1 MIGVVYLGNNPKTQE
16 RLKYI
21 PGQLVRVT
29 NAYKDA
35 AQICTPH
42 VANEHFIVFFER
54 NVRNEDITAITYLR
68 KKCHSVYIILITD
81 TMSDEERDIYMKC
94 GINDTIVNAAS
105 VTELNKKIQFISDRE
120 NILFDNEAPKHTIL
134 RFQIPIWKR
143 MFDIVF
149 SALAIVILSPIF
161 IITAI
166 AIRLESPGPIL
177 FKSKRVGTNYTIFDF
192 LKFRSMYI
200 DAEERLKEL
209 SKDHNQYAA
218 ASSDDNHKEEEDNKT
233 ITAPLGEKAEQDMI
247 DMGMESMMMISD
259 EEVMLVGDDFVM
271 AESDF
276 NKQKQEDIDNAFVK
290 IENDP
295 RITKVGR
302 FIRKYSIDEL
312 PQLFNILKGDMSI
325 VGNRPLPLYEA
336 EKLTADSSI
345 DRFMAPAGLTGLWQ
359 VEERGKGGNMS
370 AEERKQ
376 LDIIYGQTYNFL
388 LDLKIILR
396 TFRAFVQKGNV

>member
-21 PGQLVRVT
+21 PGQLVRMT

-42 VANEHFIVFFER
+42 VSNEHFLVFYER
-54 NVRNEDITAITYLR
+54 TVRNEDITAITYLR
-68 KKCHSVYIILITD
+68 KKSRNVYIVLVTD
-81 TMSDEERDIYMKC
+81 TMTDEERNTYIKC
-94 GINDTIVNAAS
+94 GINDTIHREAS

-120 NILFDNEAPKHTIL
+120 NVLFSDEAPKYGIL
-134 RFQIPIWKR
+134 KFKIPIWKR
-143 MFDIVF
+143 LFDIVF
-149 SALAIVILSPIF
+149 STLAIIVLSPVF
-161 IITAI
+161 LITAI
-166 AIRLESPGPIL
+166 AIKLESKGPVL
-177 FKSKRVGTNYTIFDF
+177 FKSKRVGTNYRIFDF
-192 LKFRSMYI
+192 LKFRSMYM
-200 DAEERLKEL
+200 DAEHQLKEL
-209 SKDHNQYAA
+209 SKEHNQYMEA
-218 ASSDDNHKEEEDNKT
+218 NEPKTT
-233 ITAPLGEKAEQDMI
+233 ITAPLGDQAEMAMMDQ
-247 DMGMESMMMISD
+247 GMASEMMISD
-259 EEVMLVGDDFVM
+259 EEIMLVGDDFVV

-276 NKQKQEDIDNAFVK
+276 NKKKEEEINNAFIK
-290 IENDP
+290 IEDDP
-295 RITKVGR
+295 RITKVGK
-302 FIRKYSIDEL
+302 FIRKFSIDEL
-312 PQLFNILKGDMSI
+312 PQFFNILKGDMSI

-359 VEERGKGGNMS
+359 VEERGRGGAMS

>member
-1 MIGVVYLGNNPKTQE
+1 MIGIVYLGNNPQTEE

-21 PGQLVRVT
+21 PGRLVQLT
-29 NAYKDA
+29 KNYKDA
-35 AQICTPH
+35 AAACAPH
-42 VANEHFIVFFER
+42 VRNEHFIVFFEK
-54 NVRNEDITAITYLR
+54 NVRTEDITAITYLR
-68 KKCHSVYIILITD
+68 KKCPNTYIILLTD
-81 TMSDEERDIYMKC
+81 QLSNEERQIYQRC
-94 GINDTIVNAAS
+94 GINDTLSLSAS

-120 NILFDNEAPKHTIL
+120 RIMFDDQVSKKHIL
-134 RFQIPIWKR
+134 RFKIPVWKR
-143 MFDIVF
+143 AFDIIF
-149 SALAIVILSPIF
+149 SSVAIIIFSPIF

-166 AIRLESPGPIL
+166 AIKLESPGPVL

-192 LKFRSMYI
+192 LKFRSMYS
-200 DAEERLKEL
+200 DAEKRLREV
-209 SKDHNQYAA
+209 SKTSGNQY
-218 ASSDDNHKEEEDNKT
+218 SEKEEEEDGKAT
-233 ITAPLGEKAEQDMI
+233 ITAPLGDEAEMAMMA
-247 DMGMESMMMISD
+247 MGMESDMMISD
-259 EEVMLVGDDFVM
+259 EEVMLVGDDFVV

-276 NKQKQEDIDNAFVK
+276 SKQKEEDINNAFVK

-359 VEERGKGGNMS
+359 VEERGKGGLMS

-376 LDIIYGQTYNFL
+376 LDITYGQTYNFM
-388 LDLKIILR
+388 LDMKIIFR
-396 TFRAFVQKGNV
+396 TLTAFVQKENV

>member
-21 PGQLVRVT
+21 PGQLVRTT

-35 AQICTPH
+35 ALICTPH

-68 KKCHSVYIILITD
+68 KKCHNVYIILITND
-81 TMSDEERDIYMKC
+81 MTEEERDVYMKC
-94 GINDTIVNAAS
+94 GINDTISGTAS

-120 NILFDNEAPKHTIL
+120 NILFDDNAPKHKIL
-134 RFQIPIWKR
+134 KFQIPLWKR
-143 MFDIVF
+143 LFDIVF
-149 SALAIVILSPIF
+149 SGLAIIILSPIF

-166 AIRLESPGPIL
+166 AIRLESPGPVM

-192 LKFRSMYI
+192 LKFRSMYV

-209 SKDHNQYAA
+209 SKEHNQYANA
-218 ASSDDNHKEEEDNKT
+218 ENHQEEEHKT
-233 ITAPLGEKAEQDMI
+233 ITAPLGEQAEQDML
-247 DMGMESMMMISD
+247 DLGMESMMMIGD

-276 NKQKQEDIDNAFVK
+276 SKQKSEENENAFVK

-295 RITKVGR
+295 RITKVGK

-336 EKLTADSSI
+336 EKLTADASI

-376 LDIIYGQTYNFL
+376 LDITYGQTYSFM
-388 LDLKIILR
+388 LDMKIIFR
-396 TFRAFVQKGNV
+396 TLTAFVQKENV

>member
-21 PGQLVRVT
+21 PGQLVRMT
-29 NAYKDA
+29 NTYKDA

-42 VANEHFIVFFER
+42 VSNEHFLVFYER
-54 NVRNEDITAITYLR
+54 TVRNEDITAITYLR
-68 KKCHSVYIILITD
+68 KKSRNVYIVLVTD
-81 TMSDEERDIYMKC
+81 TMTDEERNTYIKC
-94 GINDTIVNAAS
+94 GINDTIHREAS

-120 NILFDNEAPKHTIL
+120 NVLFSDEAPKYGIL
-134 RFQIPIWKR
+134 KFKIPIWKR
-143 MFDIVF
+143 LFDIVF
-149 SALAIVILSPIF
+149 STLAIIVLSPVF
-161 IITAI
+161 LITAI
-166 AIRLESPGPIL
+166 AIKLESKGPVL
-177 FKSKRVGTNYTIFDF
+177 FKSKRVGTNYRIFDF
-192 LKFRSMYI
+192 LKFRSMYM
-200 DAEERLKEL
+200 DAEHQLKEL
-209 SKDHNQYAA
+209 SKEHNQYTEA
-218 ASSDDNHKEEEDNKT
+218 NEPKTT
-233 ITAPLGEKAEQDMI
+233 ITAPLGDQAEMAMMDQ
-247 DMGMESMMMISD
+247 GMASEMMISD
-259 EEVMLVGDDFVM
+259 EEIMLVGDDFVV

-276 NKQKQEDIDNAFVK
+276 NKKKEEEINNAFIK
-290 IENDP
+290 IEDDP
-295 RITKVGR
+295 RITKVGK
-302 FIRKYSIDEL
+302 FIRKFSIDEL
-312 PQLFNILKGDMSI
+312 PQFFNILKGDMSI

-359 VEERGKGGNMS
+359 VEERGRGGAMS

>member
-1 MIGVVYLGNNPKTQE
+1 MIGVVYLGSNPKTQE

-21 PGQLVRVT
+21 PGQLVRMTSV
-29 NAYKDA
+29 YKDA

-54 NVRNEDITAITYLR
+54 NVRTEDITAITYL
-68 KKCHSVYIILITD
+68 KKKSRSVYVILMTD
-81 TMSDEERDIYMKC
+81 PMTDEERDVYMKC
-94 GINDTIVNAAS
+94 GINDTIGREAT

-120 NILFDNEAPKHTIL
+120 SILFDDERPKYHIL
-134 RFQIPIWKR
+134 KFKIPVWKR

-149 SALAIVILSPIF
+149 SILAIIITSPIF
-161 IITAI
+161 ILTAI
-166 AIRLESPGPIL
+166 AIRLESKGPIV

-192 LKFRSMYI
+192 LKFRSMYV
-200 DAEERLKEL
+200 DAEQRLQEL
-209 SKDHNQYAA
+209 SKDHNQYTA
-218 ASSDDNHKEEEDNKT
+218 HEQEEHKT
-233 ITAPLGEKAEQDMI
+233 IVAPLGDQAEQAMF
-247 DMGMESMMMISD
+247 DMGMESEMMISD
-259 EEVMLVGDDFVM
+259 EEIMLVGDDFVV

-276 NKQKQEDIDNAFVK
+276 SKQKEEEINNAFVK

-295 RITKVGR
+295 RVTKVGR

-312 PQLFNILKGDMSI
+312 PQLFNILKGDMSV

-336 EKLTADSSI
+336 EKLTADKSI

-359 VEERGKGGNMS
+359 VEERGKGGAMS

-376 LDIIYGQTYNFL
+376 LDITYGQTYNFM
-388 LDLKIILR
+388 LDMKIILR
-396 TFRAFVQKGNV
+396 TFFAFKQKENV

>member
-21 PGQLVRVT
+21 PGQLVRMT

-42 VANEHFIVFFER
+42 VSNEHFLVFYER
-54 NVRNEDITAITYLR
+54 TVRNEDITAITYLR
-68 KKCHSVYIILITD
+68 KKSRNVYIVLVTD
-81 TMSDEERDIYMKC
+81 TMTDEERNTYIKC
-94 GINDTIVNAAS
+94 GINDTIHREAS

-120 NILFDNEAPKHTIL
+120 NVLFSDEAPKYGIL
-134 RFQIPIWKR
+134 KFKIPIWKR
-143 MFDIVF
+143 LFDIVF
-149 SALAIVILSPIF
+149 STLAIIVLSPVF
-161 IITAI
+161 LITAI
-166 AIRLESPGPIL
+166 AIKLESKGPVL
-177 FKSKRVGTNYTIFDF
+177 FKSKRVGTNYRIFDF
-192 LKFRSMYI
+192 LKFRSMYM
-200 DAEERLKEL
+200 DAEHQLKEL
-209 SKDHNQYAA
+209 SKEHNQYTEA
-218 ASSDDNHKEEEDNKT
+218 NEPKTT
-233 ITAPLGEKAEQDMI
+233 ITAPLGDQAEMAMMDQ
-247 DMGMESMMMISD
+247 GMASEMMISD
-259 EEVMLVGDDFVM
+259 EEVMLIGDDFVV

-276 NKQKQEDIDNAFVK
+276 NKKKEEEINNAFIK
-290 IENDP
+290 IEDDP
-295 RITKVGR
+295 RITKVGK
-302 FIRKYSIDEL
+302 FIRKFSIDEL
-312 PQLFNILKGDMSI
+312 PQFFNILKGDMSI

-359 VEERGKGGNMS
+359 VEERGRGGAMS

>member
-1 MIGVVYLGNNPKTQE
+1 MIGVVYLGSNPKTQE

-21 PGQLVRVT
+21 PGQLVRMT
-29 NAYKDA
+29 SAYKDA

-54 NVRNEDITAITYLR
+54 NVRSEDITAITYL
-68 KKCHSVYIILITD
+68 KKKSRSVYVILMTD
-81 TMSDEERDIYMKC
+81 PMTDEERDVYMKC
-94 GINDTIVNAAS
+94 GINDTIGREAT

-120 NILFDNEAPKHTIL
+120 SILFDDERPRYHMLK
-134 RFQIPIWKR
+134 FKIPVWKR

-149 SALAIVILSPIF
+149 SILAIIITSPIF
-161 IITAI
+161 ILTAI
-166 AIRLESPGPIL
+166 AIRLESKGPIV

-192 LKFRSMYI
+192 LKFRSMYV
-200 DAEERLKEL
+200 DAEQRLQEL
-209 SKDHNQYAA
+209 SKDHNQYTA
-218 ASSDDNHKEEEDNKT
+218 HEQEEHKT
-233 ITAPLGEKAEQDMI
+233 IVAPLGDQAEQAMF
-247 DMGMESMMMISD
+247 DMGMESEMMISD
-259 EEVMLVGDDFVM
+259 EEIMLVGDDFVV

-276 NKQKQEDIDNAFVK
+276 SKQKEEEINNAFIK

-295 RITKVGR
+295 RVTKVGR

-312 PQLFNILKGDMSI
+312 PQLFNILKGDMSV

-336 EKLTADSSI
+336 EKLTADKSI

-359 VEERGKGGNMS
+359 VEERGKGGTMS

-376 LDIIYGQTYNFL
+376 LDITYGQTYNFM
-388 LDLKIILR
+388 LDMKIILR
-396 TFRAFVQKGNV
+396 TFFAFKQKENV